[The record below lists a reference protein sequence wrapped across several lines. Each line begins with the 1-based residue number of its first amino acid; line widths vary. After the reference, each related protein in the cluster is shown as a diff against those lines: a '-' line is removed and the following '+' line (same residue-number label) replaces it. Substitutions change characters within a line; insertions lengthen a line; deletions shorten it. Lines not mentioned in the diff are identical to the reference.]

1 MTREQQ
7 IVRNIKRIGQ
17 PIEMPERKT
26 SRPFAQEPPRPIQD
40 APCGIIYSRRSM
52 DGDLIEMVELA
63 TLSDRLH

>member
-17 PIEMPERKT
+17 PIEMPKRKT

-40 APCGIIYSRRSM
+40 APCGIIYS
-52 DGDLIEMVELA
+52 
-63 TLSDRLH
+63 T